1 MRKLIG
7 SAVLTAV
14 LLTTP
19 ALAAAQRRRPAA
31 RPARRA
37 APERQVSFGVQADYG
52 TDTDLGIGALAV
64 IGLRSLFPKTPLDAH
79 VTFDYFFPSA
89 PAGASLD
96 YWELNGNV
104 AYRIPNPRSS
114 LRPYAGGGL
123 GVAHTSSEVT
133 SGKNTIKASDTHFGL
148 NLLGGAT
155 FRTRS
160 SLTPFAQARVS
171 VRNTTQLV
179 LTGGV
184 RF

>member
-7 SAVLTAV
+7 SAVLAAV

-19 ALAAAQRRRPAA
+19 GLAAAQRRRPAA

-104 AYRIPNPRSS
+104 AYRIPNLFRRLVGEGSMTASFIPVFTTWMREKPKEDVWDFANR
-114 LRPYAGGGL
+114 LFWTLALLAAIITVL
-123 GVAHTSSEVT
+123 GIVFSPSVV
-133 SGKNTIKASDTHFGL
+133 KAD
-148 NLLGGAT
+148 
-155 FRTRS
+155 RK
-160 SLTPFAQARVS
+160 S
-171 VRNTTQLV
+171 VV
-179 LTGGV
+179 
-184 RF
+184 